1 MKIENFS
8 LLTLIKMLYF
18 ATIFLAIM
26 TFYSIV
32 FIDNYVW
39 ILFLIGMVAC
49 DILKD
54 LLEDKK

>member
-1 MKIENFS
+1 MKGENLA
-8 LLTLIKMLYF
+8 LLILIKMLYF

-26 TFYSIV
+26 TFHSFI

-39 ILFLIGMVAC
+39 ILFLIGVVVC

-54 LLEDKK
+54 LSEEKK